1 MQKRLHLLV
10 ALLAFMVSTAMA
22 QITTSGISGKVTANG
37 EDIIGATIKAVHQ
50 PSGTVYRAVTN
61 IDVRYSIQGMRPGGP
76 YVLEVSYVGYKTKEV
91 KNFNLSLGQNTIL
104 NESLSENAEMLQD
117 VVVTADR
124 NNNMRTD
131 RAGATTSINADQI
144 EAVPTVSRSMND
156 LLKLTPQG
164 ANVGSGFSVGG
175 GNYRQSYVTVDG
187 AAFNNAFGIGG
198 NLPGNG
204 SPISLDALDQ
214 ISVSSSPYD
223 VRLSGFTGGAISA
236 VTKSGTNQFKGTA
249 YMYTTNSHLRGNKVS
264 DYELNRLQSH
274 STTWGA
280 SFGGPIIKDK
290 LFFFANGEYQNN
302 ISAGPSGTARVNAS
316 DEWSPSS
323 GTVHRPLQS
332 DMDNM
337 LSFLSKNYGYN
348 PGRYQGYSLDTPS
361 YKFLARIDWNIN
373 ENNKLNIR
381 FSKSHDKDSSA
392 PSSSTT
398 PFKDSVI
405 YPGGEDATGGK
416 SQSGRTANAGL
427 YFESARYYQ
436 EKNFTSFAAEWNSK
450 WGGVNNVLRAT
461 YSYQDEPRTY
471 VGGMFPTVDI
481 LKNGSYYMGFGP
493 DPFTEGNLRQ
503 VKTFVATDEATWSM
517 GIQNFTAGLQFETN
531 KATNGFGA
539 ASAGYYVFESMD
551 DFMNGKA
558 PRSYGV
564 TFPMDGSGQFL
575 ATMKYNQFSAY
586 VQDQVN
592 FSDRFRLTA
601 GLRFELPIYPEL
613 ENNYN
618 KAFAAMKWKNDAG
631 VESQYSTDQLPDA
644 PLTVSPRVGF
654 NWDILGNHKL
664 VLRGGT
670 GYFIGRLPFVWLVS
684 AVGNAGCGQYTY
696 YYNTPSDKGATYK
709 MDKFYQSREDQ
720 LKVLQQQ
727 GLAVNRE
734 DAAAPSTP
742 TIIDKDLKMNATWKT
757 SLALDAKLPYDIDFS
772 LEGIYSREFNPAT
785 VINLDRYWDGK
796 SYTELAP
803 GDKRKWYSR
812 NSSINPY
819 MITNAG
825 HKAYYYSITASLAK
839 KFAFGLNLSASYT
852 YSKAKSYGD
861 GVGDQVSSAYYNN
874 RYSVNGNNDM
884 ELGYGT
890 YVAPN
895 RLLISASYKKDY
907 GKNFGSEVG
916 LIYEGM
922 NMGYADGYSC
932 TRYTYQ
938 LTGNVVND
946 YGSNGLVYIPASREA
961 LDKWNFKDN
970 GKYTAEQQ
978 KDDFWAYINQDDYLK
993 NHKGEYAERG
1003 GAVMPWHHQLD
1014 FKFNQNFYLN
1024 VAGQKNTLQFGV
1036 DIKNLANLLNNS
1048 WGLYKTV
1055 NNTKLLKYTAGKDGA
1070 AGSFQFQKNGKDV
1083 LSKTYTN
1090 LTSFNSTYSIQF
1102 SIRYIFN

>member
-1 MQKRLHLLV
+1 
-10 ALLAFMVSTAMA
+10 MVSTAMA
-22 QITTSGISGKVTANG
+22 QITTSSVSGKITANG
-37 EDIIGATIKAVHQ
+37 EDVIGATIKAVHQ

-61 IDVRYSIQGMRPGGP
+61 MDGRYSIQGMRPGGP
-76 YVLEVSYVGYKTKEV
+76 YVLEVTYVGYKNKQV
-91 KNFNLSLGQNTIL
+91 KGISLSLGQNTVL
-104 NESLSENAEMLQD
+104 NETLTEDAAQLED
-117 VVVTADR
+117 VVVVADR

-164 ANVGSGFSVGG
+164 ANVGSGFAVGG

-236 VTKSGTNQFKGTA
+236 VTKSGTNDFKGTA

-274 STTWGA
+274 ATTWGA

-290 LFFFANGEYQNN
+290 LFFFANGEYQSN

-381 FSKSHDKDSSA
+381 FSKSHDKDSSN

-450 WGGVNNVLRAT
+450 WGGISNVLRAT

-696 YYNTPSDKGATYK
+696 YYNTASDKGATYK

-812 NSSINPY
+812 NSYSNPY

-1055 NNTKLLKYTAGKDGA
+1055 NNTKLLKYTAGKNGA